1 MDIPFVNVVNNHVR
15 VAPTH
20 KHWTSNEWA
29 PLPCGR
35 GNLRLAFLGLI
46 PALKCFGG
54 GKRSRAGLKAALKVT
69 EEAVE
74 KPRWKAKRLRKPT
87 GALRKWG
94 GVGFKIRQDG
104 LAFRPQVFQEEQA
117 TKVKWKPKRENWQA
131 WVTDDEGTEAFGPL
145 AVGHE
150 VEFLQGRSRME
161 SAEKWVA
168 GVVTN
173 MSTESGVQQAKLALS
188 TGQTKIVDLRRG
200 LLRRSEDAQ
209 ELCAEKDIAQMAKL
223 RTLKRPKELMQ
234 FGLGQKAVSSRSQAI
249 YSLVR
254 MGRDGIRCAE
264 ELLSEVKPW
273 DVSST
278 AIRELAHSH
287 ARMGDVK
294 SAMRHVDV
302 FDEVHSAQLLIEILA
317 LGLTGTILKEREKLG
332 SNFLTGVETNPVVQG
347 AVNEV
352 VEFIPKLGD
361 WAEHVRQ
368 LPQKTRQQ
376 CFAEAFNELLL
387 SCGRAHA
394 VKVSFRVLEWMEA
407 LAIPKDAFTYEA
419 IGVNVVKRITRL
431 QKVWDLPQAPEDK
444 VCPEVVFAGRSNVGK
459 SSLVNMLLNW
469 SAIAPTSSRP
479 GRTKTMDFFDVN
491 HGHPALPRFRLV
503 DVPGLGFARVSHEL
517 RERWIALIGG
527 YFVQRQ
533 SLKVVFHLLDAGLC
547 ELMPADREL
556 WRLLAQAKRSDYEL
570 CIVLTKADNS
580 VPSQLERF
588 ANIIREALR
597 REGSDLAVR
606 AKIFACSAVSKL
618 GKDTLWRKIWSAVGG
633 EASTIED
640 LGEGPD
646 NAERYRK
653 TEFGWDE
660 PGVSKS

>member
-1 MDIPFVNVVNNHVR
+1 M
-15 VAPTH
+15 
-20 KHWTSNEWA
+20 
-29 PLPCGR
+29 
-35 GNLRLAFLGLI
+35 AFLGLI

-54 GKRSRAGLKAALKVT
+54 GRRSRAGLKAALKVT

-188 TGQTKIVDLRRG
+188 TGQTKIVDLGRG

-588 ANIIREALR
+588 ANIVREALR

>member
-1 MDIPFVNVVNNHVR
+1 MEVAFANVVSGHV
-15 VAPTH
+15 VAAPKNEH
-20 KHWTSNEWA
+20 SLSSVWT
-29 PLPCGR
+29 PLPTGR
-35 GNLRLAFLGLI
+35 TEIRLAILGLI
-46 PALKCFGG
+46 PALKYLGQRG
-54 GKRSRAGLKAALKVT
+54 RRSRARLNAVT

-74 KPRWKAKRLRKPT
+74 KPRWKATRLRKPT

-94 GVGFKIRQDG
+94 GVGFKVRQDG
-104 LAFRPQVFQEEQA
+104 LAMRPEAFREEQA

-131 WVTDDEGTEAFGPL
+131 WVTDDEGEVFGSL

-150 VEFLQGRSRME
+150 VEVMQGRQG
-161 SAEKWVA
+161 WVA
-168 GVVTN
+168 GVVSA
-173 MSTESGVQQAKLALS
+173 MGSDDGVQQAKLYLS
-188 TGQTKIVDLRRG
+188 TGRTTVVDLKRG
-200 LLRRSEDAQ
+200 MLRRSADAQ

-223 RTLKRPKELMQ
+223 RTLKKPKELMD
-234 FGLGQKAVSSRSQAI
+234 FGLAQKTVSSRSQAI
-249 YSLVR
+249 FSLVN
-254 MGRDGIRCAE
+254 MGPTGIEYAE
-264 ELLSEVKPW
+264 KLLSEIEPH
-273 DVSST
+273 DVAST

-287 ARMGDVK
+287 ARMGNVEA
-294 SAMRHVDV
+294 AMRHVDV
-302 FDEVHSAQLLIEILA
+302 FDEVHSAQLLLEVLA
-317 LGLTGTILKEREKLG
+317 LGLTGIILKEREKLG
-332 SNFLTGVETNPVVQG
+332 ADFLTGVETNPVVQG
-347 AVNEV
+347 AVSQV

-361 WAEHVRQ
+361 WAEHVREM
-368 LPQKTRQQ
+368 PHKMRHQ
-376 CFAEAFNELLL
+376 CFAEPFNELLL

-407 LAIPKDAFTYEA
+407 LSIPKDSFTYEA

-431 QKVWDLPQAPEDK
+431 QKVWDLPQAPEDL

-459 SSLVNMLLNW
+459 SSLVNMLLNR

-517 RERWIALIGG
+517 RERWIGLIGG
-527 YFVQRQ
+527 YFVQRK

-588 ANIIREALR
+588 ANIVREALR
-597 REGSDLAVR
+597 REGSDLAIR
-606 AKIFACSAVSKL
+606 AKIFACSAVTKL

-646 NAERYRK
+646 NVERYRK
-653 TEFGWDE
+653 TEFGWAE
-660 PGVSKS
+660 PGASKS